1 MRKTAARGGSR
12 GSGLARSLHGGE
24 AKALAGSPR
33 LGSGRSC
40 GVDPEGI
47 AGELGSGTEARGQP
61 DQAASSSGY
70 RREW

>member
-12 GSGLARSLHGGE
+12 GSGLARWLHGGE
-24 AKALAGSPR
+24 AEALAWSPR

-47 AGELGSGTEARGQP
+47 AGELGSGTVVCGLPGR
-61 DQAASSSGY
+61 AAASSGY